1 MSNEHLD
8 MSGNPCDFPLTCEQ
22 CGKDVRED
30 RVFGSLQA
38 GDVILCSAQCVFDYD
53 NDAEVTNER

>member
-8 MSGNPCDFPLTCEQ
+8 MSGNPADFPLTCEQ

-30 RVFGSLQA
+30 RVFGTLL
-38 GDVILCSAQCVFDYD
+38 DDTVILCSAECVFDYD
-53 NDAEVTNER
+53 NERDYLNG